1 VAFDARSERLLIHL
15 AAAVS
20 LASIAEPAFAQDA
33 ESPAPLQSATGTE
46 GQTIAADASYRGT
59 VALLYGIGYAGT
71 LAGFYMIQ
79 SERPYGVRIAGAV
92 ILPSGAIA
100 TWFGPM
106 LAHMDHGFLGK
117 GLLSA
122 GGQVVAAA
130 AGIAAGYGIAS
141 MAGADEPGTAML
153 IGGLSAHAG
162 WALFDTL
169 VLARD
174 ERVVDRTIPAPT
186 YTLSLEPLLVN
197 GGGGVRAGALFRF

>member
-1 VAFDARSERLLIHL
+1 VAFDARSKRLLIRL
-15 AAAVS
+15 AAVVS

-33 ESPAPLQSATGTE
+33 EPPAASQSATAVE
-46 GQTIAADASYRGT
+46 GQTIAADASYSGT

-79 SERPYGVRIAGAV
+79 SERPYGVRIAGAIV
-92 ILPSGAIA
+92 LPSGAIT

-106 LAHMDHGFLGK
+106 LVHMDHGFLGK

-122 GGQVVAAA
+122 GGQLVALT
-130 AGIAAGYGIAS
+130 AGVGAGYGIAS
-141 MAGADEPGTAML
+141 IAGADDTGTAML

-174 ERVVDRTIPAPT
+174 EQVVDRTIPASS
-186 YTLSLEPLLVN
+186 YTLSLEPVL
-197 GGGGVRAGALFRF
+197 GGVRAGALFRF